1 MLDELGMAITGPIRP
16 TLTKTIRAAR
26 RPVEAGANRNVCGEG
41 VGGKSKASA
50 DGHCF
55 RRPFG

>member
-1 MLDELGMAITGPIRP
+1 MLDELDMANTGTILS
-16 TLTKTIRAAR
+16 TLTITVRVAR